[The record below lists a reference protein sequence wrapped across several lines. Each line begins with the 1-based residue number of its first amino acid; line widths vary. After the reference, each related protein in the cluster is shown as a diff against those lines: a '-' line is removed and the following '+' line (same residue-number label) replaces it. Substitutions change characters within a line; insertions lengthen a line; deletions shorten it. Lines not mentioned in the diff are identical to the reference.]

1 MTQVLISWVV
11 VLVRRYAGTPTLTS
25 PTAIS
30 HPLRRWSRG
39 RRMFTIHC
47 ENIVRAANRKANPQ
61 HTDGGVELL
70 RANTSLIRGGPNR
83 TASQG
88 SPRSSS
94 PPNFI
99 NSEIRRRAPRRLRPD
114 MIRRVDDVPKLVNP
128 SGSISEGQAGPTD
141 ILSVTGSDNRAQSLS
156 EGLHHSP
163 LPLGHENRS
172 RSPIQ
177 SVSSGQPRVGRSP
190 MRRS

>member
-1 MTQVLISWVV
+1 MIQVLISWVV
-11 VLVRRYAGTPTLTS
+11 VLVRRYAGTPCLTS
-25 PTAIS
+25 PTAMLTHS
-30 HPLRRWSRG
+30 LRRWSRG

-61 HTDGGVELL
+61 NTDGGVELL

-88 SPRSSS
+88 SP

-99 NSEIRRRAPRRLRPD
+99 NAEIRRRALRRLRPD

-128 SGSISEGQAGPTD
+128 SGSISEGQAAPTD
-141 ILSVTGSDNRAQSLS
+141 VLAVTESDNRARTQSPS
-156 EGLHHSP
+156 EGLHNSP
-163 LPLGHENRS
+163 LPLCHDSRS

-177 SVSSGQPRVGRSP
+177 SVSSEEPRIGRSP